1 MAMDALVPPRPAQ
14 DQTCAGLPRRRRHA
28 TGAGPHR
35 QQKKPVTL
43 YIRFADEIGRILDSL
58 EAEGALPAGLPR
70 RAVSIEP
77 PRDPSHGDLS
87 TNAAMVLAKPAG
99 SNPRALAALL
109 VPKLEAIAGVTGVE
123 IAGPGFVN
131 LRLAPGVWHDELAA
145 ILVQRGDY
153 GRSTA
158 GAGHRVNV
166 EYVSANPT
174 GPMHMGHCRGA
185 VVGDAL
191 ASLLAFVG
199 HPVTREY
206 YVNDAGSQVQTL
218 ARSAHL
224 RYREALGEDIGE
236 IPEGFY
242 PGDYLVPVGAALA
255 AEYGETYAKAP
266 ESAWL
271 DLFRTKAVA
280 AMLDMIRADLSLL
293 GIHHDLFAS
302 EAEVQ
307 DSGKVDA
314 AFADLTAKGLLYQ
327 GVLEAP
333 KGKLPDDWEPV
344 EMTLFRSTQFGD
356 DQDRPVR
363 NSKGGLTY
371 FGTDLAYHA
380 QKAAEADEL
389 IDIWGADHAGTVSRI
404 QAAVQALTGGT
415 KRFDVKLVQMVKLLR
430 NGEPVKMSKRSGQFV
445 TLADVVREVGRDV
458 VRFTMLTRKADAQMD
473 FDFAKVVEA
482 SKDNPVFY
490 VQYAHARIRS
500 VQRKAAELGLATEGA
515 ADHARLDDEELG
527 LVRFAAQFPR
537 IVEQAAATREPHRIA
552 FYLYDLAGAFHAL
565 WNRGND
571 APDRRFLVQDD
582 PDTTQARLSLAEA
595 IGQIVR
601 NGLAI
606 MGVAAAEEM

>member
-1 MAMDALVPPRPAQ
+1 L
-14 DQTCAGLPRRRRHA
+14 
-28 TGAGPHR
+28 
-35 QQKKPVTL
+35 QQKKTVTL

-77 PRDPSHGDLS
+77 PRDASHGDLS

-99 SNPRALAALL
+99 TNPRALAALL
-109 VPKLEAIAGVTGVE
+109 VPKLEAIDGVTGVE

-131 LRLAPGVWHDELAA
+131 LRLAPGVWHDELAT
-145 ILVQRGDY
+145 ILTQRGDY

-191 ASLLAFVG
+191 ASLFAFVG

-218 ARSAHL
+218 GRSVHL

-255 AEYGETYAKAP
+255 AEFGEKYAKAP
-266 ESAWL
+266 EAEWL

-280 AMLDMIRADLSLL
+280 AMLDMIRADLALL

-307 DSGKVDA
+307 ESGKVAA
-314 AFADLTAKGLLYQ
+314 AFAELDAKGLLYQ

-333 KGKLPDDWEPV
+333 KGKLPDEWEPV

-404 QAAVQALTGGT
+404 QAAVKALAPD

-500 VQRKAAELGLATEGA
+500 VQRKAAELGLSGSGA
-515 ADHARLDDEELG
+515 PDHARLDDEELG
-527 LVRFAAQFPR
+527 LVRLAAQFPR
-537 IVEQAAATREPHRIA
+537 VVEQAAVTREPHRVA

-582 PDTTQARLSLAEA
+582 PATTQARLSLAES

>member
-1 MAMDALVPPRPAQ
+1 M
-14 DQTCAGLPRRRRHA
+14 
-28 TGAGPHR
+28 
-35 QQKKPVTL
+35 TL
-43 YIRFADEIGRILDSL
+43 YNRFAEEIGRILDSL
-58 EAEGALPAGLPR
+58 EAEGAIPTGLSR

-77 PRDPSHGDLS
+77 PRDASHGDLA

-99 SNPRALAALL
+99 TNPRALAQLL
-109 VPKLEAIAGVTGVE
+109 APKLEQVEGVTAVE
-123 IAGPGFVN
+123 IAGPGFLN
-131 LRLAPGVWHDELAA
+131 LRLDADVWREELAT
-145 ILVQRGDY
+145 ILGEGGDY
-153 GRSTA
+153 GRSTV
-158 GAGHRVNV
+158 GEGHRVNV

-218 ARSAHL
+218 GRSAHL

-242 PGDYLVPVGAALA
+242 PGEYLKPVGMAFA
-255 AEYGETYAKAP
+255 AEFGTKYAAAP
-266 ESAWL
+266 EEEWL

-280 AMLDMIRADLSLL
+280 AMMDMIRADLALL
-293 GIHHDLFAS
+293 GIHHDVFAS

-307 DSGKVDA
+307 NAGKVDA
-314 AFADLTAKGLLYQ
+314 AFAELHAKGLLYE

-333 KGKLPDDWEPV
+333 KGETPDDWEPV
-344 EMTLFRSTQFGD
+344 ELTLFKATEFGD

-380 QKAAEADEL
+380 QKAQEADEL
-389 IDIWGADHAGTVSRI
+389 IDIWGADHAGTVKRI
-404 QAAVQALTGGT
+404 QAAVAALTSEQP

-490 VQYAHARIRS
+490 VQYAHARVRS
-500 VQRKAAELGLATEGA
+500 VQRKAKEMGLAGGESDLT
-515 ADHARLDDEELG
+515 RLDEEELA
-527 LVRFAAQFPR
+527 LVKLAAQFPR
-537 IVEQAAATREPHRIA
+537 IVEQAAATREPHRVA
-552 FYLYDLAGAFHAL
+552 FYLYDLAAVFHAL

-571 APDRRFLVQDD
+571 RPDRRFLVQDD
-582 PDTTQARLSLAEA
+582 PETTRARLSLAEGL
-595 IGQIVR
+595 GQIVR
-601 NGLAI
+601 NGLSI